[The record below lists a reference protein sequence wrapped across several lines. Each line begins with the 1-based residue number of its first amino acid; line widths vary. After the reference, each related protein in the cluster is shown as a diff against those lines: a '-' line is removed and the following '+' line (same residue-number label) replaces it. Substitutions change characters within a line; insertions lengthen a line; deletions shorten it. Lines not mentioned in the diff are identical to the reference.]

1 MREWNL
7 TYSSIIKMA
16 KSILNLTKTDIEILK
31 ILIPIKSGLL
41 ISDIINII
49 ERSERNIR
57 KRIAFLSEIG
67 ILKKKI
73 EVLENKRLAY
83 RYFIEKE
90 NIIIEKITNNL
101 HWKILTLNKLNI
113 EKINENRLDKI
124 E

>member
-16 KSILNLTKTDIEILK
+16 KSILSLTKTDIEILK

-57 KRIAFLSEIG
+57 KRIAFLSKIG
-67 ILKKKI
+67 ILKRKI

-90 NIIIEKITNNL
+90 NIIIEKITNDL

-113 EKINENRLDKI
+113 EKINEYRLNKI

>member
-57 KRIAFLSEIG
+57 KRIAFLSKIG
-67 ILKKKI
+67 ILKRKI

-90 NIIIEKITNNL
+90 NIIIEKITNDL

-113 EKINENRLDKI
+113 EKINEYRLNKI